1 SLTVFAVLVA
11 CLTGCSSSSDEQAT
25 ENSESQIEETD
36 QSSATGRT
44 EEETGQATKEDTS
57 SEEESEEKA
66 SEPPTSTDE
75 ETESDDIEEQVD
87 PEPSEQNEETE
98 SDDTD
103 EQADPEPSEQ
113 EEEQPA
119 EEAEEQQ
126 PAEEAEASVPGA
138 PTGLTKTSIGNGQ
151 VTVTWDAP
159 TDTGSSPIVSYTV
172 ARTLNGGADGT
183 CVPTT
188 TSCTLIDQ
196 FPPENVGTNTYTY
209 TVYAT
214 NSVGDGPESAAI
226 THLEETVATIPGTPT
241 WVSATGPD
249 IASFT
254 VQWAAPTD
262 TGGSPII
269 SYTVARTLNGDAD
282 GTCVPTT
289 TSCTLTGHSLPGGFG
304 TNTYT
309 YTVFA
314 TNSVGDGP
322 PSAPIIR
329 ECFRGPDFLDENNN
343 MSPGPMGCNGDF

>member
-1 SLTVFAVLVA
+1 SCTLIDQFPPENVGTNTYTYRVFATNSVGDGPA
-11 CLTGCSSSSDEQAT
+11 SSPIT
-25 ENSESQIEETD
+25 HL
-36 QSSATGRT
+36 
-44 EEETGQATKEDTS
+44 
-57 SEEESEEKA
+57 
-66 SEPPTSTDE
+66 E
-75 ETESDDIEEQVD
+75 ETE
-87 PEPSEQNEETE
+87 
-98 SDDTD
+98 
-103 EQADPEPSEQ
+103 AG
-113 EEEQPA
+113 
-119 EEAEEQQ
+119 
-126 PAEEAEASVPGA
+126 VPGA

-172 ARTLNGGADGT
+172 VRTLNGGADGT

-322 PSAPIIR
+322 PSASIIR

>member
-1 SLTVFAVLVA
+1 MPYKFLKCITVLCLASGLIA
-11 CLTGCSSSSDEQAT
+11 C
-25 ENSESQIEETD
+25 SESQE
-36 QSSATGRT
+36 
-44 EEETGQATKEDTS
+44 KE
-57 SEEESEEKA
+57 A
-66 SEPPTSTDE
+66 S
-75 ETESDDIEEQVD
+75 
-87 PEPSEQNEETE
+87 
-98 SDDTD
+98 
-103 EQADPEPSEQ
+103 

-119 EEAEEQQ
+119 EEAEEEATALTQDPGKMGSGEEEAEEEQPAEEAEEEQPAEEAEEEEPAEEAEEEQPAEEAEEEQPAEEAEEEQPAEEAEEEQ

-138 PTGLTKTSIGNGQ
+138 PTGLTKTPIGNGQ
-151 VTVTWDAP
+151 VTVAWDAP

-172 ARTLNGGADGT
+172 ARTLNGGADGN

-269 SYTVARTLNGDAD
+269 SYTVARTLNGGAD

-322 PSAPIIR
+322 PSASIIR